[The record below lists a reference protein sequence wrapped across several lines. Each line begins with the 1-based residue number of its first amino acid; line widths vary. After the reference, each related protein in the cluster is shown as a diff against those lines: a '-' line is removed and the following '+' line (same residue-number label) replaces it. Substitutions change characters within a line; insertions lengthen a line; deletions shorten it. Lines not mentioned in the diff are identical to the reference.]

1 MNNVAVIGGGA
12 SGLVAAI
19 SAAQNG
25 ARVTIYESGARV
37 GRKILSTGNGR
48 CNMTNTNASAAHYHG
63 GDDGFVCGAQE
74 KFWVKDT
81 LGFFLSIGVLTRT
94 EQDGRVYSY
103 SDRAS
108 SVLDALRLKI
118 DALGVRV
125 VTNYEVKSVKRKNDR
140 FLIIPYRGESETAD
154 AVIVATGGRAAPDL
168 GSKGGGYDILK
179 GLGHT
184 VTDTRP
190 SLVQIKTET
199 ETVKKL
205 KGIKI
210 TAEASIDGAKEYG
223 EILFTD
229 YGLSGIAIFSLTA
242 YLDKQRTV
250 SLDLMR
256 EKSGE
261 ELTAMLKE
269 RARIMAQVP
278 LESYFTGMLDKRVG
292 QALLKSALV
301 SPLSRLGSTLTD
313 AETKRI
319 ADVMKKWEFKIE
331 GTMSWNNAQTTK
343 GGAVTSEF
351 DRDTMESKIVSGL
364 YASGEVLDIDG
375 DCGGYNLQW
384 AWSSGYIAG
393 MSAALRKEI
402 K

>member
-48 CNMTNTNASAAHYHG
+48 CNMTNTNASAAYYHG
-63 GDDGFVCGAQE
+63 GDAGFVRGAAE

-81 LGFFLSIGVLTRT
+81 LGFFLSLGVLTKT
-94 EQDGRVYSY
+94 EQDGRVYPY

-125 VTNYEVKSVKRKNDR
+125 VTNYEVKSVKRKNNR

-242 YLDKQRTV
+242 YLDKQKTV
-250 SLDLMR
+250 SLDLMH

-301 SPLSRLGSTLTD
+301 SPLSRLSSTLTD

-364 YASGEVLDIDG
+364 YASGEVFDVDG